1 MNIFASTSHDYNAR
15 FQFHPFQKLVKI
27 KLKMNEIQEG
37 ASAKIDRKKKD
48 WISPM
53 TKLPPPTE
61 KSKQQNDNKKGKQKS
76 ITQRLQTD
84 LGR

>member
-1 MNIFASTSHDYNAR
+1 
-15 FQFHPFQKLVKI
+15 
-27 KLKMNEIQEG
+27 MNEIQEG
-37 ASAKIDRKKKD
+37 ASAKIERKKKD

-61 KSKQQNDNKKGKQKS
+61 IKTAKWQQKGKQKS